1 MNKKIWFITGA
12 STGFGRCLAEELLA
26 KGYHVVLTAR
36 KPETVE
42 DLKQKYQERTLVL
55 KLDVTKNDQIKS
67 AVKEVLLK
75 WGRID
80 VLVNNAGYGIVG
92 ALEEV
97 SEEEMLR
104 VFQTNVFGLIN
115 LTKEV
120 LPSMRQNK
128 AGHIINLSSIA
139 GLVSTPGFGIYNATK
154 FAVEGMSEALAQEVS
169 CFGIKVT
176 IIEPGPFR
184 TDFANRSLAV
194 MPEMKEY
201 DQAMI
206 PTRDYIKKV
215 DGNQPGD
222 PIKGAQLMIKL
233 TEIQDPPLRLP
244 LGKMALQRW
253 AGKNEQFNSD
263 LKKWHHEIIGCD
275 Y

>member
-1 MNKKIWFITGA
+1 MQKKVWFITG
-12 STGFGRCLAEELLA
+12 SSSGFGRALATELLIN
-26 KGYHVVLTAR
+26 GHIVVLTAR
-36 KPETVE
+36 NKQSVE
-42 DLKQKYQERTLVL
+42 DLHQQFPDTSQVI
-55 KLDVTKNDQIKS
+55 KLDVTNQSDIEQS
-67 AVKEVLLK
+67 VTAALLK

-92 ALEEV
+92 AVEEV
-97 SEEEMLR
+97 TEAEMFR
-104 VFQTNVFGLIN
+104 VFNTNVFGLIN
-115 LTKEV
+115 LTKAI
-120 LPSMRQNK
+120 LPSMRK
-128 AGHIINLSSIA
+128 ARSGHIINLSSIA

-154 FAVEGMSEALAQEVS
+154 FAVEGMSEALAQEVK

-201 DQAMI
+201 DEAMI
-206 PTRDYIKKV
+206 VTRNYIQKV

-222 PIKGAQLMIKL
+222 PVKGAKLMIKL
-233 TEIQDPPLRLP
+233 TEIDNPPLRIP
-244 LGKMALQRW
+244 LGKMALDRW
-253 AGKNEQFNSD
+253 NGKLTQFNSD
-263 LKKWHHEIIGCD
+263 LKNWHNEIVNCD